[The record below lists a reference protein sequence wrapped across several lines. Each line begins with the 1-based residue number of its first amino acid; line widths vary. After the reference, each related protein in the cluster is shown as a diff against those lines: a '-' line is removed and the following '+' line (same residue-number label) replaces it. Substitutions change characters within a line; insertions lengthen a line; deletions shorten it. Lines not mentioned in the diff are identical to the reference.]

1 MELFK
6 RTVTNNDYWLFLVF
20 FGFYFDDR
28 DDRMNRANISE
39 NSTVHMGSNKAR
51 TDSH

>member
-20 FGFYFDDR
+20 FVFYFDDT
-28 DDRMNRANISE
+28 DDRINRANISE
-39 NSTVHMGSNKAR
+39 NSPVHMGSNKAQ
-51 TDSH
+51 TNSY